1 MTISVEPEVLTRRD
15 LEHGQW
21 ETGSCAPKR
30 GLPHTDIVNRK
41 IVVPTDDT
49 PMSRTI
55 RAHEMM
61 HAKVSPGT
69 EWPKW
74 IAREI
79 ASKEAL
85 TVCEELRV
93 NFLCEKAGFSVAK
106 DLSDDGETA
115 DGERL
120 ALMGDWH
127 SAVMFAIA
135 TAGTASS
142 KKYLTGIRRHRR
154 DWGPALLSIQ
164 KRSIKHFKDAVKH
177 GTSELASTHVD
188 KGAQLAPMGFR
199 YTETLAEWVDR
210 IAGMTP
216 PEPPEEDEN
225 SGDTA
230 DTGSD
235 GTTSST
241 SSTSRDKITPEEFD
255 GKVKRALIDP
265 ASTGSIPRWGEL
277 QFGKVPLE
285 VINTGAMGKKRVATN
300 VGRNPRRVHRY
311 LTDPEMRLFDRRIR
325 AKGGIVVLDV
335 SGSMSFNRDQIRT
348 IVEEAPGA
356 TVIAYSWN
364 RAESD
369 NCWILAQ
376 DGKMYRE
383 IGKVSAGNGVDL
395 PALQWAIKNRRRNEP
410 VVWVSDGGV
419 SGVGDGFHETLFRQC
434 ARYVQKNGI
443 LCASNMEEAIDLFKK
458 MGRGQKPVTRLPFQL
473 RRFEA

>member
-1 MTISVEPEVLTRRD
+1 MTISVEPEVLTRHD
-15 LEHGQW
+15 VEHGQW
-21 ETGSCAPKR
+21 DTGSCAPKR

-49 PMSRTI
+49 PMSRAI

-74 IAREI
+74 ISREV
-79 ASKEAL
+79 ASQEAM

-93 NFLCEKAGFSVAK
+93 NFLCEKAGFPVMK

-115 DGERL
+115 DGERI
-120 ALMGDWH
+120 AMMGDWH

-135 TAGTASS
+135 TAGTASA
-142 KKYLTGIRRHRR
+142 KKYLTGVRRHRR

-164 KRSIKHFKDAVKH
+164 KRAIKHFKDATKY
-177 GTSELASTHVD
+177 GTSYLASTDVD
-188 KGAQLAPMGFR
+188 EGAQLAPMGFR

-216 PEPPEEDEN
+216 PEPPQEGEDE
-225 SGDTA
+225 GDA
-230 DTGSD
+230 KGEGD
-235 GTTSST
+235 GTKSST
-241 SSTSRDKITPEEFD
+241 SPTKFDKITPEEFD
-255 GKVKRALIDP
+255 GKVKSTDIDP
-265 ASTGSIPRWGEL
+265 VSHGSVPRWGEL

-311 LTDPEMRLFDRRIR
+311 MTDPEMRLFDRRIR

-335 SGSMSFNRDQIRT
+335 SGSMSFSRDQIRT

-364 RAESD
+364 RDGGD

-383 IGKVSAGNGVDL
+383 IDNVSAGNGVDL
-395 PALQWAIKNRRRNEP
+395 PALQWAVKNRRRNEP
-410 VVWVSDGGV
+410 IVWVSDGGV

-434 ARYVQKNGI
+434 AKYVQKNGI
-443 LCASNMEEAIDLFKK
+443 LCASNMDEAIDLFKK
-458 MGRGQKPVTRLPFQL
+458 MGRGQKPVTKLPIYI
-473 RRFEA
+473 RSYGA